1 MEPPFEIEIP
11 RGRVIEV
18 QRDDSRVRRGGGLLR
33 GMAVIWKH
41 WKESFRLNR
50 SYSQIHGTFTIQYP
64 EEKPRIPEAYRNM
77 PILLYDDETGHEL
90 CTSCF
95 QCERICPPQVIHMTQ
110 AKDPATGKPV
120 PAVAEFI
127 IEYDACM
134 SCGFCAEVCPFD
146 AIKMDHEFELSTDDH
161 AQLTVHKAQLNRPIS
176 YYASIAPTMWAE
188 VRESALK
195 KLQGNIRRRPDVI
208 GIAPHLTERIA
219 ARRAEL
225 AAQAA
230 APSAAAE
237 PASPPAPSAPTE
249 ARKLTPEEKAAK
261 LAAIRAAKAAQAGD
275 GVTPSAEGGTPAEA
289 PPADDKAAR
298 LAAIRA
304 ANAAKKAAATD
315 AAPAATGEPTV
326 PTPADDKA
334 ALLAAIRAAN
344 AAKKAAATDAAPAA
358 TGEPTAPTPADDK
371 AARLA
376 AIRAANAAKK
386 AAATDAAPAATG
398 EPTTPTPADDKAA
411 RLAAIRAANA
421 AKRKQ
426 AADSVDTEEG
436 S

>member
-1 MEPPFEIEIP
+1 MTAPPLEIEIP

-18 QRDDSRVRRGGGLLR
+18 QREDTRVRRGSGLLR

-50 SYSQIHGTFTIQYP
+50 SYRQIHGTFTIEYP
-64 EEKPRIPEAYRNM
+64 EERPRIPEAYRNM

-120 PAVAEFI
+120 PAVAKFI

-146 AIKMDHEFELSTDDH
+146 AIKMNHEFELSTDDH
-161 AQLTVHKAQLNRPIS
+161 SSLTVHKAQLNRPIS
-176 YYASIAPTMWAE
+176 YYEKIAPTMWAE

-219 ARRAEL
+219 TRRAEL
-225 AAQAA
+225 AAQAPA
-230 APSAAAE
+230 
-237 PASPPAPSAPTE
+237 PASPPEAAATPAAPAE
-249 ARKLTPEEKAAK
+249 ARKLSPEEKAAK

-275 GVTPSAEGGTPAEA
+275 GTPAAEGAAPATHS
-289 PPADDKAAR
+289 ADDKAAK

-304 ANAAKKAAATD
+304 ANAAKKAAEG
-315 AAPAATGEPTV
+315 AAPASDAPA
-326 PTPADDKA
+326 TPA
-334 ALLAAIRAAN
+334 
-344 AAKKAAATDAAPAA
+344 
-358 TGEPTAPTPADDK
+358 
-371 AARLA
+371 
-376 AIRAANAAKK
+376 
-386 AAATDAAPAATG
+386 
-398 EPTTPTPADDKAA
+398 TPADDKAA

-426 AADSVDTEEG
+426 AEEQARDG
-436 S
+436 SAEEA

>member
-1 MEPPFEIEIP
+1 MTPSPFEIEIT

-18 QRDDSRVRRGGGLLR
+18 ERDDTRVRRGMGLLR

-41 WKESFRLNR
+41 WKESFKLNR

-64 EEKPRIPEAYRNM
+64 EERPRLPEAYRNM

-146 AIKMDHEFELSTDDH
+146 AIKMDHHFELSTDDH
-161 AQLTVHKAQLNRPIS
+161 LSLTVRKERLNRPIS
-176 YYASIAPTMWAE
+176 YYAQIAPTMWAE

-208 GIAPHLTERIA
+208 GLAPHLTERIA

-230 APSAAAE
+230 QAAQAMPKVESAP
-237 PASPPAPSAPTE
+237 PSAPASTE
-249 ARKLTPEEKAAK
+249 GRKLTPEEKAAK

-275 GVTPSAEGGTPAEA
+275 APPPAAVAPAPADAPAITPPAGDKAARLAAIRAANAARKATDGDTPAAETA
-289 PPADDKAAR
+289 ASGTAEPSPTPPASDKAAR

-304 ANAAKKAAATD
+304 ANAAKKRQSGD
-315 AAPAATGEPTV
+315 ETG
-326 PTPADDKA
+326 
-334 ALLAAIRAAN
+334 N
-344 AAKKAAATDAAPAA
+344 
-358 TGEPTAPTPADDK
+358 
-371 AARLA
+371 
-376 AIRAANAAKK
+376 
-386 AAATDAAPAATG
+386 
-398 EPTTPTPADDKAA
+398 
-411 RLAAIRAANA
+411 
-421 AKRKQ
+421 
-426 AADSVDTEEG
+426 G

>member
-1 MEPPFEIEIP
+1 MTAPPFEIEIP

-18 QRDDSRVRRGGGLLR
+18 QRDDTRVRRGSGLLR

-50 SYSQIHGTFTIQYP
+50 SYQQIHGTFTIEYP
-64 EEKPRIPEAYRNM
+64 EERPRIPEAYRNM

-161 AQLTVHKAQLNRPIS
+161 SGLTVHKAQLNRPIS
-176 YYASIAPTMWAE
+176 YYEKIAPTMWAE

-225 AAQAA
+225 AAQA
-230 APSAAAE
+230 
-237 PASPPAPSAPTE
+237 PASPPEAATPAAPAE
-249 ARKLTPEEKAAK
+249 ARKLSPEEKAAK
-261 LAAIRAAKAAQAGD
+261 LAAIRAAKAAQTSD
-275 GVTPSAEGGTPAEA
+275 GTSPAEGVSPTAPA
-289 PPADDKAAR
+289 PADDKAAKLAAIRAANAAKKAAEGATPTGDAPVAPTTPADEKAAR

-304 ANAAKKAAATD
+304 ANAAKKAAEG
-315 AAPAATGEPTV
+315 AAPAPTGDAPAA
-326 PTPADDKA
+326 PATPAD
-334 ALLAAIRAAN
+334 
-344 AAKKAAATDAAPAA
+344 
-358 TGEPTAPTPADDK
+358 E
-371 AARLA
+371 
-376 AIRAANAAKK
+376 
-386 AAATDAAPAATG
+386 
-398 EPTTPTPADDKAA
+398 KAA

-426 AADSVDTEEG
+426 AEEQARDG
-436 S
+436 SAEEA